1 MGFARAPRH
10 TFPQSPLWVTQ
21 WRPFGTPAVRESVNA
36 LLEGPFTLITK
47 ELHMLVPVPGDQ
59 KYEATWLSLGLRLQ
73 CQNAIG
79 GSDSTTRHGF

>member
-1 MGFARAPRH
+1 
-10 TFPQSPLWVTQ
+10 
-21 WRPFGTPAVRESVNA
+21 
-36 LLEGPFTLITK
+36 
-47 ELHMLVPVPGDQ
+47 MLVPVPGDQ